1 MRHIFNIKHIFAAL
15 LVGSTATISA
25 TAETTQRY
33 ELKVNDFKELRVDN
47 HIPVDYY
54 CNPDSAG
61 YAVFTATDAQAGWIL
76 FDNNGRGKLSVQ
88 TDTDYPTGGKIPH
101 IKVYSSSLEK
111 VVNSGDSLVR
121 VYNLPTAD
129 QFKAILIGNGRLSVP
144 AVEASKVEAS
154 IHSGNG
160 QLTIE
165 GRCTEAK
172 LHLVG
177 TGTILA
183 DRLSAVKV
191 KATVVGTGQIGCDPT
206 EALTVMG
213 AGSGSV
219 MYRTTPPTLKSR
231 GVGIKHSAMD
241 K

>member
-1 MRHIFNIKHIFAAL
+1 MKHIFITLLTLAAPIT
-15 LVGSTATISA
+15 GMGQS
-25 TAETTQRY
+25 TQRY

-47 HIPVDYY
+47 DIAVDYY

-61 YAVFTATDAQAGWIL
+61 YAVFTATDAQSGWVL

-88 TDTDYPTGGKIPH
+88 TDTDYPAGEKMPRIR
-101 IKVYSSSLEK
+101 VYSSSLEK
-111 VVNSGDSLVR
+111 VVNSGDSLVK
-121 VYNLPTAD
+121 VYNLPAAD
-129 QFKAILIGNGRLSVP
+129 KFKAVLIGNGRLSVP
-144 AVEASKVEAS
+144 GVEASTVEAS

-183 DRLSAVKV
+183 DRLEAVKV
-191 KATVVGTGQIGCDPT
+191 KATVVGTGHIGCSPS
-206 EALTVMG
+206 EAITVMG

-219 MYRTTPPTLKSR
+219 LYRQAPPTIKSR
-231 GVGIKHSAMD
+231 GVGIKHSVM
-241 K
+241 

>member
-1 MRHIFNIKHIFAAL
+1 MKHIFITLLTLAAPII
-15 LVGSTATISA
+15 GMGQS
-25 TAETTQRY
+25 TQRY

-61 YAVFTATDAQAGWIL
+61 YAVFTATDAQAGWVL

-88 TDTDYPTGGKIPH
+88 TDTDYPAGEKMPRIR
-101 IKVYSSSLEK
+101 VYSSSLEK
-111 VVNSGDSLVR
+111 VVNSGDSLVK
-121 VYNLPTAD
+121 VYNLPAAD
-129 QFKAILIGNGRLSVP
+129 KFKAVLIGNGRLSVP
-144 AVEASKVEAS
+144 GVEASTVEAS

-183 DRLSAVKV
+183 DRLAAVKV
-191 KATVVGTGQIGCDPT
+191 KATVVGTGYIGCSPS
-206 EALTVMG
+206 EAITVMG

-219 MYRTTPPTLKSR
+219 LYRQAPPTIKSR
-231 GVGIKHSAMD
+231 GVGIKHSVM
-241 K
+241 

>member
-1 MRHIFNIKHIFAAL
+1 MKHIFLTFLIAL
-15 LVGSTATISA
+15 ATTGVA
-25 TAETTQRY
+25 TAQTKQRY

-47 HIPVDYY
+47 HIAVDYY
-54 CNPDSAG
+54 CNADSAG
-61 YAVFTATDAQAGWIL
+61 YAVFDATDAQAGWII
-76 FDNNGRGKLSVQ
+76 FDNNGRGKLSIQ
-88 TDTDYPTGGKIPH
+88 SDTDYPKGEQMPR

-111 VVNSGDSLVR
+111 VMNSGDSLVK
-121 VYNLPTAD
+121 VFNLPTTD
-129 QFKAILIGNGRLSVP
+129 KFKAILIGNGRLSVP
-144 AVEASKVEAS
+144 GVEASTVEAA

-191 KATVVGTGQIGCDPT
+191 KATVVGTGYIGCDPS
-206 EALTVMG
+206 EAITVMG
-213 AGSGSV
+213 AGSGNV
-219 MYRTTPPTLKSR
+219 LYRQAPPTIKSR
-231 GVGIKHSAMD
+231 GVGIKHSVME

>member
-1 MRHIFNIKHIFAAL
+1 MKHIFITLLTLAAPII
-15 LVGSTATISA
+15 GMGQS
-25 TAETTQRY
+25 TQRY

-47 HIPVDYY
+47 DIAVDYY

-61 YAVFTATDAQAGWIL
+61 YAVFTATDAQSGWVL

-88 TDTDYPTGGKIPH
+88 TDTDYPAGEKMPRIR
-101 IKVYSSSLEK
+101 VYSSSLEK
-111 VVNSGDSLVR
+111 VVNSGDSLVK
-121 VYNLPTAD
+121 VYNLPAAD
-129 QFKAILIGNGRLSVP
+129 KFKAVLIGNGRLSVP
-144 AVEASKVEAS
+144 GVEASTVEAS

-183 DRLSAVKV
+183 DRLEAVKV
-191 KATVVGTGQIGCDPT
+191 KATVVGTGHIGCSPS
-206 EALTVMG
+206 EAITVMG

-219 MYRTTPPTLKSR
+219 LYRQAPPTIKSR
-231 GVGIKHSAMD
+231 GVGIKHSVM
-241 K
+241 

>member
-1 MRHIFNIKHIFAAL
+1 MKHIFITLLTLAAPII
-15 LVGSTATISA
+15 GMGQS
-25 TAETTQRY
+25 TQRY

-47 HIPVDYY
+47 DIAVDYY

-61 YAVFTATDAQAGWIL
+61 YAVFTATDAQAGWVL

-88 TDTDYPTGGKIPH
+88 TDTDYPAGEKMPRIR
-101 IKVYSSSLEK
+101 VYSSSLEK
-111 VVNSGDSLVR
+111 VVNSGDSLVK
-121 VYNLPTAD
+121 VYNLPAAD
-129 QFKAILIGNGRLSVP
+129 KFKAVLIGNGRLSVP
-144 AVEASKVEAS
+144 GVEASTVEAS

-177 TGTILA
+177 TGIILA
-183 DRLSAVKV
+183 DRLEAVKV
-191 KATVVGTGQIGCDPT
+191 KATVVGTGHIGCSPS
-206 EALTVMG
+206 EAITVMG

-219 MYRTTPPTLKSR
+219 LYRQAPPTIKSR
-231 GVGIKHSAMD
+231 GVGIKHSVM
-241 K
+241 